1 MEGRKIQKLR
11 FRNVHTTSYELG
23 SCFVGIVIVF
33 SDGKVQLVDGKQYP
47 THSQSF
53 LELDLS

>member
-1 MEGRKIQKLR
+1 MEGRRIQKLR

-47 THSQSF
+47 THS
-53 LELDLS
+53 